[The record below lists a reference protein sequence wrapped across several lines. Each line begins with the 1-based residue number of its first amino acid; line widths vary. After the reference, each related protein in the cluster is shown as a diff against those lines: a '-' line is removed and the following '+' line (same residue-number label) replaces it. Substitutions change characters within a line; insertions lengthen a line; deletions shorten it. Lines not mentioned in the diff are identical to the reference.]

1 MAALFQRR
9 ANQTIRRGLLLVLVL
24 VVGCPT
30 ALMAYV
36 RSPYV
41 TGEGYAIDQP
51 IEFDH
56 RHHTRDDGIDCRYC
70 HHEVER
76 SPWAGIPSTSLCMGC
91 HSQIWNDSPQIEP
104 LRRSYWSGTPVRW
117 NRVHHLPEFAYFDH
131 SIHVAKGVGCVTCHG
146 RVDQMAEVR
155 QVNSLQ
161 MRWCI
166 DCHRDPTPH
175 LRPPEEVTNM
185 EWTAPGDPRLF
196 GAHIA
201 AKLGVESLTHC
212 TACHR

>member
-1 MAALFQRR
+1 MPALFRRR
-9 ANQTIRRGLLLVLVL
+9 ANQTIRRGLLLVVL
-24 VVGCPT
+24 IIIGCPT
-30 ALMAYV
+30 ALMLYV
-36 RSPYV
+36 RTPYV
-41 TGEGYAIDQP
+41 TGEGYIRDQP

-56 RHHTRDDGIDCRYC
+56 RHHARDDGIDCRYC

-76 SPWAGIPSTSLCMGC
+76 SAWAGIPATDLCMGC

-104 LRRSYWSGTPVRW
+104 LRRSYYSGAPVPW
-117 NRVHHLPEFAYFDH
+117 KRVHHLPDFVYFDH

-155 QVNSLQ
+155 QVRSLQ
-161 MRWCI
+161 MSWCI

-175 LRPPEEVTNM
+175 LRPPEQVTNM
-185 EWTAPGDPRLF
+185 EWEAQGDPRLV
-196 GAHIA
+196 GARVA
-201 AKLGVESLTHC
+201 AELGVEGLTYC

>member
-1 MAALFQRR
+1 MAPLFQRR
-9 ANQTIRRGLLLVLVL
+9 ANQTIRRGLLLLLVL

-30 ALMAYV
+30 ALMLYV

-41 TGEGYAIDQP
+41 TGEGYPRDQP

-76 SPWAGIPSTSLCMGC
+76 SRFAGIPSTSLCMGC

-104 LRRSYWSGTPVRW
+104 LRRSYYSGVPVRW
-117 NRVHHLPEFAYFDH
+117 NRVHHLPDFAYFDH

-155 QVNSLQ
+155 QVSSLQ

-175 LRPPEEVTNM
+175 LRPPQEVTNM
-185 EWTAPGDPRLF
+185 TWEPPGNPRTV
-196 GAHIA
+196 GARIA
-201 AKLGVESLTHC
+201 AELDVESLTHC